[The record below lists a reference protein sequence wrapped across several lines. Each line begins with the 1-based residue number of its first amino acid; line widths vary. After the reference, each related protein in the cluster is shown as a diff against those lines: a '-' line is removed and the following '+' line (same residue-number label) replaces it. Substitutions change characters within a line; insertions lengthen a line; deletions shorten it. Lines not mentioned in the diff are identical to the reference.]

1 MAMSVQRLY
10 PFAARHLGL
19 VSTTAAREAG
29 VSARTWTRLHADG
42 RLERVNARVSHLPT
56 AAIDRCTLLLAA
68 ALAHPGTMC
77 SHRSA
82 TWLWGVDRP
91 EDDVI
96 DLISQRRTRGTVL
109 EGVTIHRPRD
119 RVDLRAVARRGVP
132 TTNPLRTL
140 VDLGAVDAE
149 AVYPAMV
156 HLFAERLV
164 APRAALATVVRHSR
178 KGRHGVVALRQALER
193 YAADELPVDSLLEAK
208 MAELLAAAGLPPAI
222 FHARVLGF
230 EVDFLLAG
238 TRIIIECDGWVS
250 HGLNRDQFEFDRIRN
265 NELTAAGYIVVHVT
279 WAQLRDHPQRQI
291 ERIRAVVA
299 RWHPEIATT
308 RRGA

>member
-1 MAMSVQRLY
+1 
-10 PFAARHLGL
+10 
-19 VSTTAAREAG
+19 
-29 VSARTWTRLHADG
+29 
-42 RLERVNARVSHLPT
+42 LPT
-56 AAIDRCTLLLAA
+56 TTIDRCTQLLAA

-82 TWLWGVDRP
+82 AWLWGLDRA
-91 EDDVI
+91 DDEPV
-96 DLISQRRTRGTVL
+96 DLISARRTRGTAL
-109 EGVTIHRPRD
+109 DGVVIHRPRD
-119 RVDLRAVARRGVP
+119 KVDLRAVIRRGVP

-149 AVYPAMV
+149 AVYPTMV

-164 APRAALATVVRHSR
+164 APRAALATVARHSR

-208 MAELLAAAGLPPAI
+208 MAELLAAAELPPAV

-230 EVDFLLAG
+230 EVDFLLTG
-238 TRIIIECDGWVS
+238 TRIIIECDGWAS
-250 HGLNRDQFEFDRIRN
+250 HGLNRDQFEFDRLRN
-265 NELTAAGYIVVHVT
+265 SELAAAGYIVVHVT
-279 WAQLRDHPQRQI
+279 WVQLRDHPQRQI
-291 ERIRAVVA
+291 ERLRAVVA
-299 RWHPEIATT
+299 RWHPELLAG

>member
-1 MAMSVQRLY
+1 MTVQRLY
-10 PFAARHLGL
+10 PFASRHLGL
-19 VSTTAAREAG
+19 ISASAARDAG

-42 RLERVNARVSHLPT
+42 RLERVNARVSRLPT
-56 AAIDRCTLLLAA
+56 TTIDRRTQLLAA

-82 TWLWGVDRP
+82 SWLWGMDRA
-91 EDDVI
+91 DDDPI
-96 DLISQRRTRGTVL
+96 DLISQRRTRGTVFD
-109 EGVTIHRPRD
+109 GVIIHRPRD
-119 RVDLRAVARRGVP
+119 RVDLRAIVRHGVP

-140 VDLGAVDAE
+140 VDLGAVDAA
-149 AVYPAMV
+149 AVYPTMV

-164 APRAALATVVRHSR
+164 APRAALATVARHSR

-193 YAADELPVDSLLEAK
+193 YAGDELPVDSLLEAT
-208 MAELLAAAGLPPAI
+208 MAELLAEAGLPPAI

-238 TRIIIECDGWVS
+238 TRIVVECDGWAS
-250 HGLNRDQFEFDRIRN
+250 HGLNRDQFEFDRLRN
-265 NELTAAGYIVVHVT
+265 SELAAAGYIVVHVT
-279 WAQLRDHPQRQI
+279 WAQLRDQPERLAQRLV
-291 ERIRAVVA
+291 AVVA
-299 RWHPEIATT
+299 RWHPELLPG